1 VLEEIGRILCPK
13 SVLFSKL
20 VSLERRKTPKPGKP
34 KGAMG
39 VLRFLLKRNALAE
52 KLRKAQKDE
61 RAS

>member
-20 VSLERRKTPKPGKP
+20 VSLERRKTLKPGKP
-34 KGAMG
+34 KGAVG
-39 VLRFLLKRNALAE
+39 VLKFLLKSAL
-52 KLRKAQKDE
+52 LRKAQKDE